1 MSALI
6 PFGGATYRQ
15 LSSTERR
22 VARRAVGTATLTSEF
37 RLNQA
42 GLGWALAT
50 SLVAGFIALALGLF
64 GVYLAF
70 QTDVRAVGILLVTAI
85 DVAMT
90 IRFFKRYRAFRQ
102 LVDDSGHRPGETHQ
116 ST

>member
-6 PFGGATYRQ
+6 PFGGAAYRQ

-22 VARRAVGTATLTSEF
+22 VARRAVGKATPTLEF

-50 SLVAGFIALALGLF
+50 SLVAGCVALALGLF
-64 GVYLAF
+64 GAYLAF
-70 QTDVRAVGILLVTAI
+70 QTDVHAVPILLVTTAE
-85 DVAMT
+85 VAMT
-90 IRFFKRYRAFRQ
+90 IRFFMRYMTFRH
-102 LVDDSGHRPGETHQ
+102 LVADSEHRPGETHH

>member
-6 PFGGATYRQ
+6 PYGGTTYRQ

-22 VARRAVGTATLTSEF
+22 VARRAAGTATLTPEF

-42 GLGWALAT
+42 GLEWLLAT
-50 SLVAGFIALALGLF
+50 SLVTGFATLALGLF

-70 QTDVRAVGILLVTAI
+70 QTNVRAVPILLITAI

-90 IRFFKRYRAFRQ
+90 IRFFMQYRAFRH
-102 LVDDSGHRPGETHQ
+102 LVADSGHRPGETHQ